1 MRAAKNVTAATTELT
16 ISYDQDGNKF
26 ACSSSE
32 VLNSV
37 INDISGTIDE
47 EHGLKITIEYFGDQN
62 GLEAWPISQL
72 VTKCSLAESIKLYQ
86 LHWTTAWNRR
96 QLLDFVG

>member
-47 EHGLKITIEYFGDQN
+47 EHGLKITIE
-62 GLEAWPISQL
+62 
-72 VTKCSLAESIKLYQ
+72 
-86 LHWTTAWNRR
+86 
-96 QLLDFVG
+96 